1 MSLLKIPLRSF
12 PRRKARNLLTALAVA
27 VSVSLFIGVNL
38 ATESA
43 SQAFEDYLERGW
55 GETDLIVTYGS
66 PSPFGQDNLSLLENV
81 EGIEGV
87 ARALSLAA
95 FMEGNPGGVMEA
107 RGVDPSEYYYLGLL
121 EAISGEGKLGGE
133 NVVITRALAEN
144 YGLRAGDWFTAS
156 LVRSEAENGELHSF
170 RVSGIYDP
178 KERVEFNQRYFFVS
192 LEELQRLS
200 GREGKLSSL
209 WIKLQRFEDTT
220 RVRDRLKEL
229 FGPEFEVHAP
239 KIEAV
244 EVMRRQTASFR
255 QGLDAMVV
263 VSLVVCLFLVFNTMF
278 INVRERISEIGILRS
293 VGSSGPQ
300 VFSVFFTES
309 FLLGAAGVSLGI
321 LLGLL
326 LGRGF
331 LLLFLGVEGMG
342 GGLSFTLSPTVLLQ
356 GALAGMM
363 AVLGGAFYPS
373 LAACRVTVDQALRPE
388 MRREEVKRGRLL
400 LAGSFLF
407 LLGSS
412 LQLGW
417 LPSPTP
423 GLDFF
428 IMAVGAIILAALL
441 LSFSSSKLS
450 GVGGVGR
457 LVSRNLGRKVMRTA
471 VCFGIVGMSLS
482 FVVMLGGL
490 KTGIRGAMEES
501 VRESLGADLI
511 LISERNLPL
520 GFADNLRA
528 MEGVREVVPTSIVYP
543 GTRCLEPSARSI
555 GIFVVDPET
564 LPRVIR
570 QEFVDPPGL
579 SPDEAYR
586 QLSEDPRTLIL
597 PKHLA
602 EELGV
607 RAGENLTLETWRLTE
622 MGTIPGK
629 ENFRVV
635 GIFTGAVLEHVWIGS
650 HPLSESAVA
659 SFLTQDE
666 YFYPAWGR
674 GRAWGFLVEV
684 EEGFDPSEVRERVD
698 REYPD
703 CGFSSHSITHQEIL
717 DYARESIDRVF
728 YILFAVLYF
737 SVLIGAI
744 AIAVVMLMNVTERRR
759 EIGILRSQGMSGL
772 QVLLMFL
779 EEAVVVGLVGLGI
792 GLVCGPILLKGTV
805 SSMSFAGFTVEMVL
819 PLEALLH
826 ASLLALAAAILG
838 GLYPSYRASRMT
850 IVDSLR
856 R

>member
-1 MSLLKIPLRSF
+1 LSLLKIPFRSL
-12 PRRKARNLLTALAVA
+12 PRRKARTLLTCLAVA

-43 SQAFEDYLERGW
+43 SRAFRDYLERGW

-66 PSPFGQDNLSLLENV
+66 PSPFGQENLSLLENV

-87 ARALSLAA
+87 ARVLSVPA
-95 FMEGNPGGVMEA
+95 FMEGDPGEVVEA
-107 RGVDPSEYYYLGLL
+107 RGVDPSEYYYLGLRDV
-121 EAISGEGKLGGE
+121 ISGEGGLEGE
-133 NVVITRALAEN
+133 NAVITRALAEN
-144 YGLRAGDWFTAS
+144 YGLRVGDWFTAS
-156 LVRSEAENGELHSF
+156 LVRSAAENGALHSF

-192 LEELQRLS
+192 LEEAQRLS

-209 WIKLQRFEDTT
+209 WIKLQRFEDASG
-220 RVRDRLKEL
+220 VRDQLKEL

-244 EVMRRQTASFR
+244 EVMKRQTASFR

-263 VSLVVCLFLVFNTMF
+263 VSLVVCLFLVFNTLF
-278 INVRERISEIGILRS
+278 ITVRERISEIGILRS

-300 VFSVFFTES
+300 VFSVFFAES

-331 LLLFLGVEGMG
+331 ILLFLGVEGMG
-342 GGLSFTLSPTVLLQ
+342 GGLSFTLSPGVLLQ
-356 GALAGMM
+356 GAVAGMM

-388 MRREEVKRGRLL
+388 MRREEAKRGRMLP
-400 LAGSFLF
+400 AGVLLF

-417 LPSPTP
+417 LPSPIP

-428 IMAVGAIILAALL
+428 ILAVGAIILAALL
-441 LSFSSSKLS
+441 LSFSSSRLS
-450 GVGGVGR
+450 GFGGVGR
-457 LVSRNLGRKVMRTA
+457 LVSRNLGRKVLRTA
-471 VCFGIVGMSLS
+471 VCFGIIGMSLS

-511 LISERNLPL
+511 LISEKNLPL
-520 GFADNLRA
+520 SFADNLRA
-528 MEGVREVVPTSIVYP
+528 MEGVEEVVPVSIVYP
-543 GTRCLEPSARSI
+543 GTKCLEPTARSI
-555 GIFVVDPET
+555 GVFVVDPVS

-586 QLSEDPRTLIL
+586 QLSEDPRALIL
-597 PKHLA
+597 PRHLA

-607 RAGENLTLETWRLTE
+607 KAGENLTLETWQVTAT
-622 MGTIPGK
+622 GTVPGR

-659 SFLTQDE
+659 SFQTQDE
-666 YFYPAWGR
+666 YFYPAWGKD
-674 GRAWGFLVEV
+674 RAWGFLVNV
-684 EEGFDPSEVRERVD
+684 EGLDPSEVRDRVD
-698 REYPD
+698 REHPD

-759 EIGILRSQGMSGL
+759 EIGILRSQGMSGR

-779 EEAVVVGLVGLGI
+779 GEAVVVGLVGLGI
-792 GLVCGPILLKGTV
+792 GMVCGPILLKGTT
-805 SSMSFAGFTVEMVL
+805 SSMSFAGFTVGMTL
-819 PLEALLH
+819 PIQALLH
-826 ASLLALAAAILG
+826 ASLLAVVAAVLG

-850 IVDSLR
+850 VVESLR
-856 R
+856 K